1 LGDDALDLSSAA
13 GLRSLRVEHGFRLEE
28 LLEHLV
34 IMDDERVFEHRLE
47 LLRSSRAGHDD
58 A

>member
-1 LGDDALDLSSAA
+1 
-13 GLRSLRVEHGFRLEE
+13 VEYGFRLEE